1 MRDKYHIK
9 TDKKVFLYPIQWKQ
23 FYELLTDKQRP
34 YFKFVINTGG
44 RINEILNVTPNDV
57 AEIEGMRALT
67 FRITKVK
74 AKKKQTRPE
83 PRTIQISSEFFSW
96 TQRYI
101 KRERI
106 KTNESIV
113 KISKSAVHKIIKE
126 KLNNIRKDSNDFSS
140 HNLRK
145 THGNWLLA
153 LGVEGLEIANR
164 LGHDMN
170 TLLYHYASPTLFTSE
185 HRIRIIDELGDLY
198 KDLRR
203 I

>member
-9 TDKKVFLYPIQWKQ
+9 QNKKAFLYPDEWKK
-23 FYELLTDKQRP
+23 FYYKLSHKQQS
-34 YFKFVINTGG
+34 YFKIAINTGG
-44 RINEILNVTPNDV
+44 RINEILHLTSNDLNR
-57 AEIEGMRALT
+57 ERNQLT

-83 PRTIQISSEFFSW
+83 PRTILISSEFSAW
-96 TQRYI
+96 LNRYI
-101 KRERI
+101 KSS
-106 KTNESIV
+106 KVKQNELIV
-113 KISKSAVHKIIKE
+113 KIGKSAIHKIIKE
-126 KLNNIRKDSNDFSS
+126 KLKEIRDKDYDDFSS

-153 LGVEGLEIANR
+153 IGVPGQEVALR

-170 TLLYHYASPTLFTSE
+170 TLLGHYASPTLFNTE
-185 HRIRIIDELGDLY
+185 DKIRIVDEIGDLY